1 MYAAANAIIRGEYS
15 LLEKM
20 AIHKQHSKQLCR
32 EDAAALCLPDC
43 VTAQNTVAT
52 KFCLIKN

>member
-32 EDAAALCLPDC
+32 EDAAALC
-43 VTAQNTVAT
+43 VYQTVLQRKIQSQQSSA
-52 KFCLIKN
+52 